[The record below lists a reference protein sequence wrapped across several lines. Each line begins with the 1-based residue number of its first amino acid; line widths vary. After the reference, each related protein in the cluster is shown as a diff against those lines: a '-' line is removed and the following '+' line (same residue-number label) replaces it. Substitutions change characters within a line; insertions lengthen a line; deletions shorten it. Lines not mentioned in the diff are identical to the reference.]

1 MKSHIKTG
9 DMVVVI
15 SGSHKGKSGKV
26 LQLVKNRKRALVE
39 GLNMVHCHQKP
50 TNPNDPQ
57 SGGIIEREASIH
69 VSNLMRES
77 RYNSRQSKK

>member
-9 DMVVVI
+9 DMVVVL
-15 SGSHKGKSGKV
+15 SGSQKGKSGKV
-26 LQLVKNRKRALVE
+26 LQLVKNRQRALVE
-39 GLNMVHCHQKP
+39 GLNMVHRHQKP
-50 TNPNDPQ
+50 TDPNDPR

-77 RYNSRQSKK
+77 RYNARRLKK

>member
-15 SGSHKGKSGKV
+15 SGSQKGKSGKV
-26 LQLVKNRKRALVE
+26 LQLVKSKQRALVE
-39 GLNMVHCHQKP
+39 GLNMVQRHQKP
-50 TNPNDPQ
+50 TNPNDPL

-69 VSNLMRES
+69 VSNLMQET
-77 RYNSRQSKK
+77 RYNTRHAKK